1 MLARLQNI
9 EMKKDFEQLADN
21 FVGVKVVRYMLNG
34 MPYKRT
40 FYKQKEYD
48 ELIELSVDNSDLKIL
63 EVDGTDFPLQ

>member
-9 EMKKDFEQLADN
+9 EMKKDFEKLADN
-21 FVGVKVVRYMLNG
+21 FIGVKVVRYIYEG

-40 FYKQKEYD
+40 FYKQKEYN
-48 ELIELSVDNSDLKIL
+48 ELMELAIDNTDLKIL